1 MVRDYRMAIV
11 TQVAKVEKTKKP
23 EQPQEEEVKQNEI
36 TLVIEDAVIIK
47 ETIGG

>member
-23 EQPQEEEVKQNEI
+23 EQPKEEVKQNEI